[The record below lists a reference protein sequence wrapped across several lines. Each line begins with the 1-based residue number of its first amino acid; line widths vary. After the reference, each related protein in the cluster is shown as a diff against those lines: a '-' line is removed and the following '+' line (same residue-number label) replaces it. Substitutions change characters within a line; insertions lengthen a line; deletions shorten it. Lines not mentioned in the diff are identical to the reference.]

1 MRGSRVD
8 DGLAELLA
16 SGERAAFH
24 GAPMTA
30 VASLERAFE
39 RSAAEGRPDVATAAA
54 WLLGVSLGAAG
65 RFGSALEVLE
75 PLTAQDGTDGP
86 ERRLFAAFACSTAA
100 AVRRQLGQHFV
111 ARGLDERG
119 LTLAEG
125 AAEAV
130 FDAELGLAADA
141 VGLGDAAV
149 AAEQLGRAQE
159 RAEARPDWWR
169 QRVRLAWVQA
179 EVALLVGDAEAA
191 VEAVAPAVQRAEV
204 AGAPRHVAKSLLFLG
219 VAQIQAGR
227 VDEAAATL
235 RRSATLAESLGALP
249 LLWPSRA
256 VLGALL
262 EESAPAESARCLAA
276 ARSAVIAIAD
286 DLPEDL
292 RTVWLDREDVSAL
305 LGG

>member
-1 MRGSRVD
+1 VE

-30 VASLERAFE
+30 VTSLEEAFE
-39 RSAAEGRPDVATAAA
+39 RSASEGRPEVAAAAA

-65 RFGSALEVLE
+65 RFGSALAVLE
-75 PLTAQDGTDGP
+75 PLATGSDADQP
-86 ERRLFAAFACSTAA
+86 ERRLFVSLASSTAA
-100 AVRRQLGQHFV
+100 AVHRQLGQHAV
-111 ARGLDERG
+111 ARGLDEHG
-119 LTLAEG
+119 LALAEG
-125 AAEAV
+125 AAEAA

-141 VGLGDAAV
+141 VGLGDPDAASAHLG
-149 AAEQLGRAQE
+149 AARDRAD
-159 RAEARPDWWR
+159 ARPDWWR
-169 QRVRLAWVQA
+169 QRVRLAWVEA

-191 VEAVAPAVQRAEV
+191 AEAVAPAVQRAEG

-227 VDEAAATL
+227 VDEAAGTL

-286 DLPEDL
+286 DLPDDL